1 MQDLADRL
9 HSISYQ
15 LRAQPSRQAE
25 VLESS
30 LVQVECAYSTAI
42 EFDLAG
48 LSLPTGVLAKLRR
61 AIILLRD
68 LIDRSREATT
78 ILSLCDVDSTGGPG
92 RPRFVISTSVLESMI
107 ELGFSVVSIA
117 NILGVSRSTI
127 CRRLKEAGMSV
138 SQKYCCISNSDL
150 DDVVRSIS
158 VTFPNCGYKMMM
170 GHLKERGITVQQ
182 FRVRES
188 VRRVDPEGTS
198 LRFRSTLKRRQYNVM
213 FPLELWHI
221 DGNHKLIR
229 YVGIF
234 YVNSATV
241 REPFDNTLLSV
252 TYLSLIFFMYI

>member
-1 MQDLADRL
+1 MADQVLQELAERL
-9 HSISYQ
+9 ESTSTQ
-15 LRAQPSRQAE
+15 LRTAGAQPSMQIE

-30 LVQVECAYSTAI
+30 VVRVECAYSAAI
-42 EFDLAG
+42 EIDLIG
-48 LSLPTGVLAKLRR
+48 DCLPTGVLPKLRR
-61 AIILLRD
+61 ALVLLED
-68 LIDRSREATT
+68 SMTTVREEIYAATAVN
-78 ILSLCDVDSTGGPG
+78 LCGTDSTGGPG
-92 RPRFVISTSVLESMI
+92 RPKFIVSFAVLDLMV

-127 CRRLKEAGMSV
+127 CRRLKEAGLSA

-150 DDVVRSIS
+150 DDVVQSIFH
-158 VTFPNCGYKMMM
+158 TFPNCGYKMMT

-188 VRRVDPEGTS
+188 VRRVDPEGTA

-229 YVGIF
+229 YK
-234 YVNSATV
+234 
-241 REPFDNTLLSV
+241 PFIRIVAFLQ
-252 TYLSLIFFMYI
+252 